1 MDQLF
6 CMRVFVRVVE
16 LGSFAR
22 ASEDLDVARPT
33 TTMAV
38 GRLEER
44 LGVRLLQ
51 RTTRRL
57 SLTEDGRSFYEGCV
71 RILGDLAETEESL
84 SKARAL
90 PRGRLRVGTPHSFVH
105 LAFMPN
111 LPRFLERY
119 PELEVEV
126 FMSDRAVDLIAEGLD
141 CALRA
146 VVVPGDST
154 LVARTLAKV
163 NWLTCASPAY
173 LEKHGSPRSI
183 AELERHNCVRFI
195 SQSTGRSADWH
206 FARGDEQISFAPR
219 GTFGVSSLEG
229 AMAAAV
235 GGIGIAQVP
244 DVLGMPLLTS
254 GALRPL
260 LLDVVAPAPPLQVVY
275 PSNRYLSAKVRA
287 LADFAGEI
295 FRREGWWDDVVALS
309 SGRAR

>member
-16 LGSFAR
+16 LGSFSR
-22 ASEDLDVARPT
+22 ASDDLEVARPT
-33 TTMAV
+33 ATMAV
-38 GRLEER
+38 ARLEKR

-57 SLTEDGRSFYEGCV
+57 RLTEDGRSFYEGCV
-71 RILGDLAETEESL
+71 RILGDLAETEEAL
-84 SKARAL
+84 SKSRAL

-119 PELEVEV
+119 PELEVDV
-126 FMSDRAVDLIAEGLD
+126 FMSDRAVDLIADGLD
-141 CALRA
+141 CAIRA
-146 VVVPGDST
+146 VVAPDAST

-173 LEKHGSPRSI
+173 FDKHGRPATI
-183 AELERHNCVRFI
+183 ADLERHNCVRFI
-195 SQSTGRSADWH
+195 SQSTGRTVDWH
-206 FARGDEQISFAPR
+206 FSRDGEQVEFTPR
-219 GTFGVSSLEG
+219 GNFGVSALEG
-229 AMAAAV
+229 AMAAAA

-244 DVLGMPLLTS
+244 DVLGMPLLRS
-254 GALRPL
+254 GALQPVL
-260 LLDVVAPAPPLQVVY
+260 ADVVAAAPPLQVVY

-287 LADFAGEI
+287 LADFAAEI
-295 FRREGWWDDVVALS
+295 FRRDTLT
-309 SGRAR
+309 